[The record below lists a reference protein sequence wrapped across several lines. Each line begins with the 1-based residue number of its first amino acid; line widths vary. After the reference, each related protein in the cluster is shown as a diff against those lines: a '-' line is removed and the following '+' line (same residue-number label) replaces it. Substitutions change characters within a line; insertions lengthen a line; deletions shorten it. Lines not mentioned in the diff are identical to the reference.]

1 MSRIGKNPIAIP
13 KGVDV
18 TLQGDAVVVKGPKG
32 LLERRVP
39 SEVTVSVENGQI
51 LVRRKDDERRSRAM
65 HGLMRVLLHNMV
77 TGVSQGFTK
86 VLEIQGVGYRC
97 DVASN
102 VLTFT
107 LGHSHP
113 VSFPLPQGVSA
124 TVEKQTVIRLEAVDK
139 ELLGQTAANI
149 KALRP
154 VEPYKGKGIRYANQ
168 WVRRK
173 AGKTGSK
180 KK

>member
-1 MSRIGKNPIAIP
+1 MSRIGKNPIPIP
-13 KGVDV
+13 KGVEV
-18 TLQGDAVVVKGPKG
+18 SLQGDAVTVKGPKG

-39 SEVTVSVENGQI
+39 AEISVTVENGQI
-51 LVRRKDDERRSRAM
+51 IVRRKDDERRSRSL

-97 DVASN
+97 DVANN
-102 VLTFT
+102 VLNFT

-113 VSFPLPQGVSA
+113 LSFILPEGVKAS
-124 TVEKQTVIRLEAVDK
+124 VDKQTVIRLEAVDK

>member
-1 MSRIGKNPIAIP
+1 MSRIGKNPIAVP
-13 KGVDV
+13 KGVEV

-39 SEVTVSVENGQI
+39 SEVTVTVENGQI
-51 LVRRKDDERRSRAM
+51 VVRRKDDERRSRAM

-77 TGVSQGFTK
+77 IGVSQGFTK

-97 DVASN
+97 DVANN
-102 VLTFT
+102 VLTLT

-113 VSFPLPQGVSA
+113 VSFALPQGVSA
-124 TVEKQTVIRLEAVDK
+124 SVEKQTVIRLEAVDK

>member
-1 MSRIGKNPIAIP
+1 MSRIGKNPIPIP

-18 TLQGDAVVVKGPKG
+18 TLQGDVVVVKGLKG
-32 LLERRVP
+32 QLERRVP
-39 SEVTVSVENGQI
+39 SEVTVSVEDGHI
-51 LVRRKDDERRSRAM
+51 VVRRKSDQRRARAM
-65 HGLMRVLLHNMV
+65 HGLTRVLLHNMV

-86 VLEIQGVGYRC
+86 VLEIHGVGYRC
-97 DVASN
+97 DVSKN

-113 VSFPLPQGVSA
+113 ISFPLAQGVSA
-124 TVEKQTVIRLEAVDK
+124 SVEKQTVIRLEAVDK

-154 VEPYKGKGIRYANQ
+154 VEPYKGKGIRYADQ

-173 AGKTGSK
+173 AGKTGAK

>member
-1 MSRIGKNPIAIP
+1 MSRIGKNPIPIP
-13 KGVDV
+13 KGVEV
-18 TLQGDAVVVKGPKG
+18 TLQGDAVTVKGPKG

-39 SEVTVSVENGQI
+39 AEITVAVEDGQI
-51 LVRRKDDERRSRAM
+51 FVRRKDDERRSRSL

-97 DVASN
+97 DVANN
-102 VLTFT
+102 VLNFT

-113 VSFPLPQGVSA
+113 LSFPLPEGVNA
-124 TVEKQTVIRLEAVDK
+124 TVEKQTMIRLEAVDK

>member
-13 KGVDV
+13 KGVEV
-18 TLQGDAVVVKGPKG
+18 TLQGDAVIVKGPKG
-32 LLERRVP
+32 QLERRVP
-39 SEVTVSVENGQI
+39 SEVSVTVEDGQI
-51 LVRRKDDERRSRAM
+51 LVRRKDDERRSRSM

-97 DVASN
+97 DLTNN
-102 VLTFT
+102 VLNFS

-124 TVEKQTVIRLEAVDK
+124 SVEKQTVIRLEAVDK

-154 VEPYKGKGIRYANQ
+154 VEPYKGKGIRYAAQ

-173 AGKTGSK
+173 AGKTGGK

>member
-1 MSRIGKNPIAIP
+1 MSRIGKKPIAIP
-13 KGVDV
+13 KGVEV

-32 LLERRVP
+32 QLKRGVP
-39 SEVTVSVENGQI
+39 SEVTVTVENGQI
-51 LVRRKDDERRSRAM
+51 VVRRKDDERRSRAM

-97 DVASN
+97 DVANN
-102 VLTFT
+102 VLTLN

-113 VSFPLPQGVSA
+113 MSFALPQGVSA
-124 TVEKQTVIRLEAVDK
+124 SVEKQTVIRLQAVDK